1 MQPLINSAKFIN
13 QIKEKKM
20 RKKSFIT
27 ILALLLV
34 LAMALSAC
42 GPNEQEAGNDMANN
56 NMEEN
61 QGDETGN
68 TEANTEENTT
78 EEEDM
83 GDDTE
88 EEMMDLSGVTVEFW
102 HMYGEGERGNE
113 SISAVVDEFNA
124 TNPYGITVEHY
135 GQGQTSDVQSKVNTA
150 LQSGD
155 YPNIVRLYTSDF
167 FVWDEFGVVTDL
179 APFMADPDYGYTED
193 ELADF
198 YPAPLY
204 DGLKEDG
211 RILSFPFS
219 QSGNLPVYNFT
230 WAEELGF
237 PNPPSTP
244 EELKEQLCAA
254 AEANA
259 TDDDPDNDSGKG
271 LVWYPSNS
279 NFELVLF
286 AFGGDI
292 LNDAGDAYEFNT
304 PEAVQA
310 ALFINDLRDSGCTFT
325 TESYPNP
332 EQAQRLALIT
342 LSSTAGRYYYQL
354 EFEAIESTD
363 EWGFIGFPGPD
374 GMVGAVA
381 WIQNIGILTATP
393 EEDLASWLFIKYL
406 SEPENQAMFVEETG
420 YLPTRASTAA
430 LLEDYIANTPGFA
443 SAMDTIAKG
452 TAEPSAFPAWGSVRY
467 AFGDAAAEMFAA
479 ESEEEIVAILEALD
493 VEAAELL
500 AEATE

>member
-1 MQPLINSAKFIN
+1 
-13 QIKEKKM
+13 M
-20 RKKSFIT
+20 RKRSLIT
-27 ILALLLV
+27 LLALILV

-42 GPNEQEAGNDMANN
+42 GPKEAANN
-56 NMEEN
+56 TADNTVAEN
-61 QGDETGN
+61 QGNDN
-68 TEANTEENTT
+68 TETEMNTEGNNTVEEGDT
-78 EEEDM
+78 EAEP
-83 GDDTE
+83 E
-88 EEMMDLSGVTVEFW
+88 EEMLDLSGVTVEFW

-113 SISAVVDEFNA
+113 AISTVVDEFNA
-124 TNPYGITVEHY
+124 TNPYGITVVHY

-167 FVWDEFGVVTDL
+167 FLWDEFGVVADL
-179 APFMADPDYGYTED
+179 APFISDPVYGYTED

-198 YPAPLY
+198 YQVPLY

-244 EELKEQLCAA
+244 EELKAQLCAA

-259 TDDDPDNDSGKG
+259 TDDNPDNDSGKG
-271 LVWYPSNS
+271 LVYYPSNS
-279 NFELVLF
+279 NFELALF

-304 PEAVQA
+304 PEALQA
-310 ALFINDLRDSGCTFT
+310 ALYINDLRDSGCTFT
-325 TESYPNP
+325 TEGYPNP
-332 EQAQRLALIT
+332 EQAQRLALMT
-342 LSSTAGRYYYQL
+342 FSSTAGRYYYQL

-363 EWGFIGFPGPD
+363 VWGFIGFPGPD
-374 GMVGAVA
+374 GNVGAVA
-381 WIQNIGILTATP
+381 WIQNIGILTGTP

-420 YLPTRASTAA
+420 YLPTRESTAD
-430 LLEDYIANTPGFA
+430 LLADYIANTPGFQ
-443 SAMDTIAKG
+443 SAMDTIAQG

-467 AFGDAAAEMFAA
+467 ALGDAAAEMFAA
-479 ESEEEIVAILEALD
+479 ESEEQIIAILEALD